1 METFRTPRLQLIH
14 NVLELAKNINSNQ
27 ERILREFNISHEQL
41 NILIIL
47 FYDTYE
53 PSLSLL
59 EIQKKMVLST
69 TNTSRLVNKLK
80 KKKLVTRKTNPINRR
95 KVKIQITEEGENIV
109 SQAME
114 KIKYYTERVNLKI
127 SDEEAINISK
137 RIKNVRYFYS
147 YLGL

>member
-14 NVLELAKNINSNQ
+14 NVLELAINITSNQ

-47 FYDTYE
+47 FYDSYE

-80 KKKLVTRKTNPINRR
+80 EKKLVTRITNPLNKR
-95 KVKIQITEEGENIV
+95 KVKIQITEEGEKIV
-109 SQAME
+109 SQAMK
-114 KIKYYTERVNLKI
+114 KIKYYTEKLNLKI
-127 SDEEAINISK
+127 SDEEAIDISK
-137 RIKNVRYFYS
+137 RINDINDLILDWY
-147 YLGL
+147 

>member
-14 NVLELAKNINSNQ
+14 NVLELAKNITSNQ
-27 ERILREFNISHEQL
+27 EKILREFNISHEQL

-47 FYDTYE
+47 FYDSYE

-80 KKKLVTRKTNPINRR
+80 EKKLVTRKTNPINRR

-109 SQAME
+109 SQAVE

-127 SDEEAINISK
+127 SDEEAIDISK
-137 RIKNVRYFYS
+137 RINGINDLILDWY
-147 YLGL
+147 

>member
-14 NVLELAKNINSNQ
+14 NVLELAKNINRNQ
-27 ERILREFNISHEQL
+27 EKILREFNISHEQL

-47 FYDTYE
+47 FYDSCE

-69 TNTSRLVNKLK
+69 TNTSRLVDKLK
-80 KKKLVTRKTNPINRR
+80 EKKLVTRKINPINRR
-95 KVKIQITEEGENIV
+95 KVKIQITEKGENIV
-109 SQAME
+109 SQAVE

-137 RIKNVRYFYS
+137 RINEINDLILDWY
-147 YLGL
+147 

>member
-109 SQAME
+109 SQAVE

-127 SDEEAINISK
+127 SDEEAIDISK
-137 RIKNVRYFYS
+137 RINEINDLILDWY
-147 YLGL
+147 